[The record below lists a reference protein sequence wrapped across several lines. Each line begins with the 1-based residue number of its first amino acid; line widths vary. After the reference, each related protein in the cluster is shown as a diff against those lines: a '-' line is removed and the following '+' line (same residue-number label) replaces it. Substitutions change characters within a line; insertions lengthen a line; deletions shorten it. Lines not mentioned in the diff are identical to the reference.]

1 MSFKSFHSGELQ
13 IGDLIVVG
21 DRYLHLGFY
30 LGTGRNTVQYY
41 TPTQLVWWLDKCST
55 DPLLRKSYHKPRQV
69 CYIKADPHRV
79 AKFNPDCLVGEEL
92 ERYNKSLEA
101 LKILNIK

>member
-41 TPTQLVWWLDKCST
+41 TPRQLVYWLDKSST
-55 DPLLRKSYHKPRQV
+55 DPLFRKIYRKPHQV

-101 LKILNIK
+101 LKILKIK

>member
-41 TPTQLVWWLDKCST
+41 TPRQLVYWLDKSST
-55 DPLLRKSYHKPRQV
+55 DPLFRKRYRKPSQV

-79 AKFNPDCLVGEEL
+79 AKFNPDCLAGEEL

-101 LKILNIK
+101 LKILKIK